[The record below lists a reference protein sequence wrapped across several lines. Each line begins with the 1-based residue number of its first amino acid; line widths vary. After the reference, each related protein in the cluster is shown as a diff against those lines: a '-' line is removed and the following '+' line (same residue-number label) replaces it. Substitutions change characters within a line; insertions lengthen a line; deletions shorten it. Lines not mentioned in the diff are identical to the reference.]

1 MALLDHPDL
10 ADLKGKPLAEKIL
23 SDMQQ
28 YGSVSNPF
36 LFIHDPK
43 QTAKTAFPRPYFFRP
58 GRFVYLS

>member
-43 QTAKTAFPRPYFFRP
+43 QIAKTAFPRPYFFRS
-58 GRFVYLS
+58 GGFIHLS